1 MLSYSAKTGPLK
13 MLVLFEIF
21 LYKSK
26 VFAEIFPPLMKITI
40 LRTKYNLFHSF
51 CSLFCSYCGEFT

>member
-26 VFAEIFPPLMKITI
+26 YLIYKKNIKILKFIFARGLPYLDYKSLCKFTTITA
-40 LRTKYNLFHSF
+40 K
-51 CSLFCSYCGEFT
+51 